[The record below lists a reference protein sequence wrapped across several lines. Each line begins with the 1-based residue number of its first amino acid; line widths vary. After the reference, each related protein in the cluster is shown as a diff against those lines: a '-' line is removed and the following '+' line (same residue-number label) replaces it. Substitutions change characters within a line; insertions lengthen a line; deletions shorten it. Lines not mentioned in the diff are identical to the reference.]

1 VRQRP
6 RYGPHA
12 AALAFH
18 SHAPGSMPGGRGA
31 ATVRARPRRPLLST
45 SADVRMA
52 AHLPRRSARPAA
64 PREAARGGR
73 RGASRAVAAALL
85 AASGACH
92 SWQQRPLGADGPPA
106 VSPNRAVRV
115 MRADQSTIELARPAV
130 VGDSLVGEVGT
141 PPVRTAVASSDV
153 RRLEERRV
161 STARTTGLVVG
172 GAALLFVVL
181 LAAAVSAA
189 LTAW

>member
-1 VRQRP
+1 
-6 RYGPHA
+6 
-12 AALAFH
+12 
-18 SHAPGSMPGGRGA
+18 
-31 ATVRARPRRPLLST
+31 
-45 SADVRMA
+45 
-52 AHLPRRSARPAA
+52 
-64 PREAARGGR
+64 
-73 RGASRAVAAALL
+73 
-85 AASGACH
+85 
-92 SWQQRPLGADGPPA
+92 
-106 VSPNRAVRV
+106 

-141 PPVRTAVASSDV
+141 PPVRTAVALSDV